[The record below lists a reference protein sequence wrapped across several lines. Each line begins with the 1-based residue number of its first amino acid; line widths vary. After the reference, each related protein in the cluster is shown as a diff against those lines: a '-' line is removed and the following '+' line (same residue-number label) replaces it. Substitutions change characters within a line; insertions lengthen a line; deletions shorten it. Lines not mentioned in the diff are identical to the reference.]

1 MTEERKTK
9 EEPRQP
15 LGILACLAAGFEITA
30 RHPMT
35 LTVPLLLDVFLWLGP
50 RLSLSP
56 LFLATERFFRQMFW
70 TEGMA
75 GLPEVQQTSLLL
87 TQMFNDLAARFN
99 LFSALIPAPLLGVP
113 TLMASR
119 MTLDRPLGPRA
130 EMVVASVLIAMFLG
144 IVLPLLGMGL
154 SALYLR
160 SVGRR
165 VMDEMETPLSGPQ
178 TFLVLWGQF
187 ILLAL
192 IALAIVATMSMV
204 GLSFAA
210 LIYLLSAGLAFFVV
224 TLLFSLIMFAV
235 FHLVF
240 AIPGMVQLKHSPF
253 PAIRE
258 SILLIRGDFANVTF
272 LVLLILIISRGFN
285 VVWALPDPATWANLI
300 GIAGHAFVS
309 TALTAT
315 LFVFYQD
322 RLNFLPAPQPTP
334 VVKEVPVH
342 PLIGD

>member
-1 MTEERKTK
+1 VAEEQKPK

-30 RHPMT
+30 RHPII
-35 LTVPLLLDVFLWLGP
+35 LAVPLLLDVFLWLGP

-56 LFLATERFFRQMFW
+56 LFSATERFFRQLFL
-70 TEGMA
+70 TENMVA
-75 GLPEVQQTSLLL
+75 LPDVQQTSLLL
-87 TQMFNDLAARFN
+87 TQTLNDLATRFN

-119 MTLDRPLGPRA
+119 MTVDRPLGPRP
-130 EMVVASVLIAMFLG
+130 EMVIASVFIAMLLG
-144 IVLPLLGMGL
+144 VVLSVVGMGL

-165 VMDEMETPLSGPQ
+165 VIDETETPLAGPQ
-178 TFLVLWGQF
+178 TFLMLWGQF
-187 ILLAL
+187 MLLAL
-192 IALAIVATMSMV
+192 IVLIVVAMVSMI

-210 LIYLLSAGLAFFVV
+210 LVSLLSTGLALFV
-224 TLLFSLIMFAV
+224 LMMIFSLIMFTV
-235 FHLVF
+235 FHLIF
-240 AIPGMVQLKHSPF
+240 AIPGIVQLQRSLF
-253 PAIRE
+253 RAIQE
-258 SILLIRGDFANVTF
+258 SILLTRGDFANVTF
-272 LVLLILIISRGFN
+272 LILLILVISRGFN

-322 RLNFLPAPQPTP
+322 RLNFLPTAQQAP
-334 VVKEVPVH
+334 VVKEVPAVH
-342 PLIGD
+342 